1 MQIQNTDAV
10 QHAGP
15 RPGGRPPGGGPM
27 REGMDA
33 AADMLD
39 LEPRELRSALESGET
54 LADLAAAAGISTDD
68 LEATMAEAIE
78 AAAPAEVAERLT
90 SSLGDVIAG
99 ERPPR
104 PPRPQQTDTASAVD
118 ALAEALDTTTEDLLA
133 SIEAGSL
140 TELFEAAGFEAKTGV
155 LVNTDL

>member
-1 MQIQNTDAV
+1 MQMQNIAAA
-10 QHAGP
+10 QQAGP
-15 RPGGRPPGGGPM
+15 PQGGRPPGGGPM
-27 REGMDA
+27 KAGMDA
-33 AADMLD
+33 AADMLG
-39 LEPRELRSALESGET
+39 LERQELKSALDSGET
-54 LADLAAAAGISTDD
+54 LADLAASAGVSTDD
-68 LEATMAEAIE
+68 LQSTMAEAIE
-78 AAAPAEVAERLT
+78 ATAPAEVAERLT
-90 SSLGDVIAG
+90 SALGDVIAG

-140 TELFEAAGFEAKTGV
+140 NELFAAAGFESSTGV